1 MNSIITTHDL
11 TKTYGKTVG
20 LLDLNLDIESGE
32 VFGFLGSNGAGKS
45 TTMRLL
51 TGFSKPTKGYAEI
64 FGKDTWKHSV
74 DIKKEMGFLPDF
86 PALYEGFPGKELITY
101 MANLQGKAASLQSQ
115 LIDQLELSQVDLG
128 RKIKSYSRGMKQ
140 KIGII
145 QALQHDPSVVI
156 LDEPTEGLDPLMQQ
170 RFFDIINGCKSRGN
184 TIFFSSHIISEV
196 EKICDRIGI
205 LRKGRLLAVENIT
218 ALKEKTTRYMDITFT
233 KDIELPDL
241 DLPCII
247 SKESKADG
255 IRIGI
260 KGDIN
265 PLIKTLATSSIKD
278 MVYQEASLEDIFMD
292 YYQDTIR
299 AEG

>member
-1 MNSIITTHDL
+1 MNSIITTNNL

-20 LLDLNLDIESGE
+20 LLDLNLDVESGE

-51 TGFSKPTKGYAEI
+51 TGFSKPTRGHAEI
-64 FGKDTWKHSV
+64 FGKNTWKNSV
-74 DIKKEMGFLPDF
+74 DIKKDMGFLPDF
-86 PALYEGFPGKELITY
+86 PALYEGFTGTELITY
-101 MANLQGKAASLQSQ
+101 MANLQGKKASLQNQ
-115 LIDQLELSQVDLG
+115 LIDQLELAKVDLD

-170 RFFDIINGCKSRGN
+170 RFFDIITDCKSRGN

-205 LRKGRLLAVENIT
+205 LRKGHLIAVENIT
-218 ALKEKTTRYMDITFT
+218 TLKEKTIRYMDITFT
-233 KDIELPDL
+233 KNTEIPVL
-241 DLPCII
+241 DLPCIT
-247 SKESKADG
+247 SNQRKGDG

-265 PLIKTLATSSIKD
+265 PLIKKLARSSVKD
-278 MVYQEASLEDIFMD
+278 IVYEEAHLEDIFMD
-292 YYQDTIR
+292 YYQDPT
-299 AEG
+299 EEKS